1 MNNVQFQDQNNVR
14 VVKKKGGLTQ
24 MVINAG
30 LAKDTKGAQVV
41 LLIIAVVALL
51 VAGFFMFSGGGGGI
65 EAELP
70 EPVQF

>member
-30 LAKDTKGAQVV
+30 RAKDTKGAQTV
-41 LLIIAVVALL
+41 LLVIAVVAVLI
-51 VAGFFMFSGGGGGI
+51 AGFFMFGGGGG
-65 EAELP
+65 EVDLP
-70 EPVQF
+70 EPIQF